1 MLPISSSRRLVSQQS
16 LHRIHGA
23 DGGRFRGIR
32 DSESGIGPRVGFL
45 LGSRKVQ
52 LHKKTLAEGDV
63 FDIDTRCLFFGQEE
77 LPSQFECRVLENN
90 TEVASAVLTVYR
102 PRDLQEFVRTNF
114 A

>member
-1 MLPISSSRRLVSQQS
+1 M
-16 LHRIHGA
+16 
-23 DGGRFRGIR
+23 
-32 DSESGIGPRVGFL
+32 
-45 LGSRKVQ
+45 GSRKVQ

-102 PRDLQEFVRTNF
+102 PRDLQEFVRTTF
-114 A
+114 AQ